1 MNNEQKEI
9 INYNSQTGE
18 PIYERENKNDG
29 FGMASIIIG
38 IISILLAFVSFMLIF
53 PLSIVG
59 LILGYSSPN
68 KQGKAKLGIILN
80 FVALGLLVVLFILLM
95 LTFAFS
101 G

>member
-38 IISILLAFVSFMLIF
+38 IISILMAFVSFMLIF

-80 FVALGLLVVLFILLM
+80 NSAQKKIILMNLKSY
-95 LTFAFS
+95 FANR
-101 G
+101 